1 MLRATIA
8 SLLAVASAGSAFAQT
23 QNAAVQNDSDQNS
36 AITEQ
41 TRQEFNI
48 AAQPVSQALRA
59 YAQQSGDQI
68 VFYSDIGKGRES
80 APVEGSFTRQE
91 ALRRLLE
98 NTGLKYR
105 RVNAKTIAI
114 SSDAPERPEASLQRT
129 SVSSPLRL
137 AQATDPAPAQVAQ
150 RQAESAEPQ
159 QPGDS
164 LFGVEEVIVTGT
176 AVAERTKFE
185 SSVAI
190 STFNAEDIAQQ
201 APASSADLIS
211 AVPGFWVESTAGTT
225 QGNVFARG
233 IIQDGGYRYVGLMED
248 GIPIY
253 PVFELSFYN
262 PDQFVRVDETIERV
276 EALRGGTAPIFT
288 AGAVGGT
295 INFVTQSPTDVPRGA
310 FKLGFSDYGMY
321 RSDVAWSGPIGDD
334 WGLAV
339 GGYYR
344 TSDGIRDPGYTAD
357 EGGQFRVKLGRSF
370 DNGSIEL
377 FAKYIDDRSLFV
389 VPVPLTGS
397 PSDPRGINGA
407 DAGTYSLS
415 SEDLARAGL
424 PVTAAE
430 VGLRGSNLEDGI
442 HPQLATFGAKFNWE
456 FNDTVS
462 LTNLVRYTDGEVR
475 FDAIF
480 SGLPPTTGA
489 TFAADRGVAANYSVL
504 SSGAAYAA
512 NQLVQEHGH
521 WVVNKEYDAIQDD
534 LRLNFKLDTHALSV
548 GLYLADYSM
557 ADRWSLGNNLL
568 MDVSNRPRRLS
579 LPGVTDPS
587 GFTKYST
594 FNLLT
599 DYDAFAYSLYAADEW
614 QVTDALRLDFGVRYD
629 TQDIEG
635 TIRAGSAEV
644 APGVPTDLDG
654 NPATTYDRGVSVIG
668 ANRSTVDEDFDNTG
682 FSVGFNYELT
692 SQHALFGH
700 YTDSA
705 KLPNFDDVRN
715 GVRVK
720 DQVTNIELGYK
731 ASIDRLVV
739 FATLFQTEFDN
750 VPFQDILVGGN
761 TVVRR
766 AETQTR
772 GIELEGEF
780 QPFDALGVRF
790 SITQQDPEYQGFTG
804 SAADLTG
811 NVIRRIPKTM
821 VRLTPTYSFLDGDA
835 RAYFTYAYAGK
846 RFANDENTRE
856 LPSYYKLDAGVMFDM
871 GPWTFQVTGDNLT
884 DEIGLTEGNPRTDVG
899 AGGIGNIYMVRPLFG
914 RSFMG
919 SATYRF

>member
-1 MLRATIA
+1 MLRAIIA
-8 SLLAVASAGSAFAQT
+8 SLLAVASAGALAQT
-23 QNAAVQNDSDQNS
+23 NPTSTD
-36 AITEQ
+36 Q

-48 AAQPVSQALRA
+48 AAQPLSQALRE
-59 YAQQSGDQI
+59 YAQQSGDQV
-68 VFYSDIGKGRES
+68 VFYSEIGKGRE
-80 APVEGSFTRQE
+80 APALSGSYTRQE
-91 ALRRLLE
+91 ALQRLLE

-114 SSDAPERPEASLQRT
+114 STDAPARPEASIQRT
-129 SVSSPLRL
+129 SMAAPMRL
-137 AQATDPAPAQVAQ
+137 AQATETAPAPLPQAQEQGGAGE
-150 RQAESAEPQ
+150 QAPA
-159 QPGDS
+159 DS

-176 AVAERTKFE
+176 AVAERTKFD

-201 APASSADLIS
+201 APSSSADLIS

-262 PDQFVRVDETIERV
+262 PDQFVRVDDTIERV

-295 INFVTQSPTDVPRGA
+295 VNFVTQSAKDSARGSV
-310 FKLGFSDYGMY
+310 KLGFSDYGMY
-321 RSDVAWSGPIGDD
+321 RGDVAWSAPLGDD
-334 WGLAV
+334 WGIAL

-357 EGGQFRVKLGRSF
+357 EGGQFRVKVGRSF
-370 DNGSIEL
+370 DNGSIE
-377 FAKYIDDRSLFV
+377 FFGKYIDDRSMFV
-389 VPVPLTGS
+389 VPIPLTGS
-397 PSDPRGINGA
+397 PSDPRGVNGA
-407 DAGTYSLS
+407 DAGTYSLH

-442 HPQLATFGAKFNWE
+442 HPQLATLGGKLNWQ

-462 LTNLVRYTDGEVR
+462 MTNLLRYTDGEVR
-475 FDAIF
+475 FDGIF
-480 SGLPPTTGA
+480 PGDPPETGA
-489 TFAADRGVAANYSVL
+489 DFAADLGVAANYSVL
-504 SSGAAYAA
+504 STGTPYAA

-534 LRLNFKLDTHALSV
+534 LRLNLHLDTHAV
-548 GLYLADYSM
+548 TFGLYVADYSM
-557 ADRWSLGNNLL
+557 KDAWSLGNSLL
-568 MDVSNRPRRLS
+568 MDVSDRPRRLA
-579 LPGVTDPS
+579 LTGVTDAN

-599 DYDAFAYSLYAADEW
+599 DYDAMAYSLYAADEW
-614 QVTDALRLDFGVRYD
+614 QVTDALRFDFGVRYD

-635 TIRAGSAEV
+635 TIRAGSQEV

-654 NPATTYDRGVSVIG
+654 NPATTYDRGVSLIG

-682 FSVGFNYELT
+682 FSIGFNYEFT
-692 SQHALFGH
+692 PQHGMFGH

-705 KLPNFDDVRN
+705 KLPHFDDVRN
-715 GVRVK
+715 GVLVK

-731 ASIDRLVV
+731 ASIETLVV

-750 VPFQDILVGGN
+750 VPFQDILSNGQ
-761 TVVRR
+761 TIVRR
-766 AETQTR
+766 AETRTR

-780 QPFDALGVRF
+780 QPIDALGIRF
-790 SITQQDPEYQGFTG
+790 SITQQDPTYQGFTG
-804 SAADLTG
+804 AAAGNTG

-821 VRLTPTYSFLDGDA
+821 ARITPTYTFMDGAA
-835 RAYFTYAYAGK
+835 RAYFTYTYAGK
-846 RFANDENTRE
+846 RFANDENSIV
-856 LPSYYKLDAGVMFDM
+856 LPKYNKLDAGVMFDV
-871 GPWTFQVTGDNLT
+871 GANWTFQVTGDNLT

-899 AGGIGNIYMVRPLFG
+899 SGGIGNIYMVRPLFG

-919 SATYRF
+919 SVTYRWP

>member
-1 MLRATIA
+1 MLRAIIA
-8 SLLAVASAGSAFAQT
+8 SLLAVASAGALAQT
-23 QNAAVQNDSDQNS
+23 NPTSTD
-36 AITEQ
+36 Q

-48 AAQPVSQALRA
+48 AAQPLSQALRE
-59 YAQQSGDQI
+59 YAQQSGDQV
-68 VFYSDIGKGRES
+68 VFYSEIGKGRE
-80 APVEGSFTRQE
+80 APALSGSYTRQE
-91 ALRRLLE
+91 ALQRLLE

-114 SSDAPERPEASLQRT
+114 STDAPARPEASMQRT
-129 SVSSPLRL
+129 SMAAPMRL
-137 AQATDPAPAQVAQ
+137 AQATEPAPAPLPQTQ
-150 RQAESAEPQ
+150 EQGGGGEQAPA
-159 QPGDS
+159 DS

-176 AVAERTKFE
+176 AVAERTKFD

-201 APASSADLIS
+201 APSSSADLIS

-262 PDQFVRVDETIERV
+262 PDQFVRVDDTIERV

-295 INFVTQSPTDVPRGA
+295 VNFVTQTAKDSARGSV
-310 FKLGFSDYGMY
+310 KLGFSDYGMY
-321 RSDVAWSGPIGDD
+321 RGDVAWSAPLGDD
-334 WGLAV
+334 WGIAL

-344 TSDGIRDPGYTAD
+344 TSDGVRDPGYTAD
-357 EGGQFRVKLGRSF
+357 EGGQFRVKLDRSF
-370 DNGSIEL
+370 DNGSIE
-377 FAKYIDDRSLFV
+377 FFGKYIDDRSLFV
-389 VPVPLTGS
+389 VPIPLTGD
-397 PSDPRGINGA
+397 PSDPRGVNGA
-407 DAGTYSLS
+407 DAGTYSLH

-442 HPQLATFGAKFNWE
+442 HPQLATIGGKLNWQ

-462 LTNLVRYTDGEVR
+462 VTNLLRYTDGEVR
-475 FDAIF
+475 FDGIF
-480 SGLPPTTGA
+480 PGDPPETGA
-489 TFAADRGVAANYSVL
+489 VFAADLGVAANYTVL
-504 SSGAAYAA
+504 STGAPYAA
-512 NQLVQEHGH
+512 NQLVQNHGH
-521 WVVNKEYDAIQDD
+521 WVVNKEFDAIQDD
-534 LRLNFKLDTHALSV
+534 LRLNLNFDTHAV
-548 GLYLADYSM
+548 TFGLYVADYSM
-557 ADRWSLGNNLL
+557 QDAWSLGNSIL
-568 MDVSNRPRRLS
+568 MDVSDQPRRLA
-579 LPGVTDPS
+579 LPGVTDAN

-599 DYDAFAYSLYAADEW
+599 DYDAMAYSLYAADEW
-614 QVTDALRLDFGVRYD
+614 QVTDALRFDFGVRYD

-635 TIRAGSAEV
+635 TVRAGSQEV

-654 NPATTYDRGVSVIG
+654 NPATTYDRGVSLIG

-682 FSVGFNYELT
+682 FSIGFNYEFT
-692 SQHALFGH
+692 PRHGMFGH

-705 KLPNFDDVRN
+705 KLPHFDDVRN
-715 GVRVK
+715 GVLQK

-731 ASIDRLVV
+731 ASLETLVV

-750 VPFQDILVGGN
+750 VPFQDILANGQ
-761 TVVRR
+761 TIVRR
-766 AETQTR
+766 AETRTR
-772 GIELEGEF
+772 GVELEGEF
-780 QPFDALGVRF
+780 QPSDALGIRF
-790 SITQQDPEYQGFTG
+790 SITQQDPTYEGFTG
-804 SAADLTG
+804 SAAGNTG

-821 VRLTPTYSFLDGDA
+821 ARITPTYTFMDGAA
-835 RAYFTYAYAGK
+835 RAYFTYTYAGK
-846 RFANDENTRE
+846 RFANDENSIE
-856 LPSYYKLDAGVMFDM
+856 LPKYTKLDAGVMFDV
-871 GPWTFQVTGDNLT
+871 GANWTFQVTGDNLT

-899 AGGIGNIYMVRPLFG
+899 SGGIGNIYMVRPLFG

-919 SATYRF
+919 SVTYRWP

>member
-8 SLLAVASAGSAFAQT
+8 SLLAIASAGSALAQADMAR
-23 QNAAVQNDSDQNS
+23 NAALREPAQD
-36 AITEQ
+36 E
-41 TRQEFNI
+41 TRQDFNI

-68 VFYSDIGKGRES
+68 VFYSEIGKGRES
-80 APVEGSFTRQE
+80 APVAGSYTRQE
-91 ALRRLLE
+91 ALLKLLE

-105 RVNAKTIAI
+105 RVNRRTIAI
-114 SSDAPERPEASLQRT
+114 STDAPARPEASIQRT
-129 SVSSPLRL
+129 SAAMPLRL
-137 AQATDPAPAQVAQ
+137 AQATDTQAAPVAQ
-150 RQAESAEPQ
+150 SQAQSAAPEQ
-159 QPGDS
+159 ATEGS

-190 STFNAEDIAQQ
+190 STFSAEDIAQQ
-201 APASSADLIS
+201 APASSADLIAS
-211 AVPGFWVESTAGTT
+211 VPGFWVESTAGTT

-295 INFVTQSPTDVPRGA
+295 VNFVTRSPTDTPRGA

-321 RSDVAWSGPIGDD
+321 RGDVAWSGPISED
-334 WGLAV
+334 WGIAV

-344 TSDGIRDPGYTAD
+344 PSDGVRDPGYTAD

-370 DNGSIEL
+370 ASGSLEL

-389 VPVPLTGS
+389 VPVPLTGN
-397 PSDPRGINGA
+397 PSDPRGLNGA
-407 DAGTYSLS
+407 DAGTYSLHS
-415 SEDLARAGL
+415 ADLARAGL

-430 VGLRGSNLEDGI
+430 VGLRGSDLENGI
-442 HPQLATFGAKFNWE
+442 HPQLATFGGKFHWD

-462 LTNLVRYTDGEVR
+462 LTNLLRYTDGEVR
-475 FDAIF
+475 FDGIF
-480 SGLPPTTGA
+480 PGNAPVTGA
-489 TFAADRGVAANYSVL
+489 AFAATRGVAANYSVL
-504 SSGAAYAA
+504 ASGAPYAA
-512 NQLVQEHGH
+512 DQLVQNHGH
-521 WVVNKEYDAIQDD
+521 WVINKEYAALQDD
-534 LRLNFKLDTHALSV
+534 VRLNFDLDTHAVSV

-557 ADRWSLGNNLL
+557 KDRWSLGNNLL
-568 MDVSNRPRRLS
+568 MDVSNRPRRLL
-579 LPGVTDPS
+579 LPGVTDAA
-587 GFTKYST
+587 GFTQYST

-599 DYDAFAYSLYAADEW
+599 DYDAAAYSLYAADEW

-635 TIRAGSAEV
+635 VIRAGDGEV
-644 APGVPTDLDG
+644 SPGVPTDIDG
-654 NPATTYDRGVSVIG
+654 NPLTTYDRGVSLIG
-668 ANRSTVDEDFDNTG
+668 SNSRRVDEDFDHTAV
-682 FSVGFNYELT
+682 SIGFNYEFT
-692 SQHALFGH
+692 PQHAMFGH

-705 KLPNFDDVRN
+705 KLPHFDDVRN
-715 GVRVK
+715 GVSQK

-731 ASIDRLVV
+731 ASLDTLVV

-750 VPFQDILVGGN
+750 VPFTDILANGS

-766 AETQTR
+766 AETRTR

-780 QPFDALGVRF
+780 QPFDSLGVRF
-790 SITQQDPEYQGFTG
+790 SVTQQDLEYLNFSG
-804 SAADLTG
+804 SVADNTG
-811 NVIRRIPKTM
+811 NTIRRIPKTM
-821 VRLTPTYSFLDGDA
+821 ARITPTYTFMDGAA
-835 RAYFTYAYAGK
+835 RAYFTYGYMGK
-846 RFANDENTRE
+846 RFANDENTIV
-856 LPSYYKLDAGVMFDM
+856 LPKYAKLDAGLMFDT

-899 AGGIGNIYMVRPLFG
+899 ASGVGNIYMVRPLFG
-914 RSFMG
+914 RSFTG
-919 SATYRF
+919 SVTYRY

>member
-1 MLRATIA
+1 MLRAMIA
-8 SLLAVASAGSAFAQT
+8 SLLTVASAGSALSQT
-23 QNAAVQNDSDQNS
+23 QTNPTTADG
-36 AITEQ
+36 

-48 AAQPVSQALRA
+48 AAQPLSQALRE
-59 YAQQSGDQI
+59 YAQQSGDQV
-68 VFYSDIGKGRES
+68 VFYSEIGKGRA
-80 APVEGSFTRQE
+80 APALTGSYTRQE
-91 ALRRLLE
+91 ALQRLLE

-105 RVNAKTIAI
+105 RVNAKTVAI
-114 SSDAPERPEASLQRT
+114 STDAPAKPAASIQRT
-129 SVSSPLRL
+129 SISAPMRL
-137 AQATDPAPAQVAQ
+137 AQATAAEPAPLPQAQDQ
-150 RQAESAEPQ
+150 GSGGEQAPAN
-159 QPGDS
+159 S

-176 AVAERTKFE
+176 AVAERTKFD

-201 APASSADLIS
+201 APSSSADLIS

-262 PDQFVRVDETIERV
+262 PDQFVRVDDTIDRV

-295 INFVTQSPTDVPRGA
+295 VNFVTRSAKDSPRGSV
-310 FKLGFSDYGMY
+310 KLGFSDYGMY
-321 RSDVAWSGPIGDD
+321 RGDVAWSTPLGDD
-334 WGLAV
+334 WGIAL

-344 TSDGIRDPGYTAD
+344 TSDGVRDPGYTSD
-357 EGGQFRVKLGRSF
+357 EGGQFRVKLSRSF

-377 FAKYIDDRSLFV
+377 FGKYIDDRSLFV
-389 VPVPLTGS
+389 VPIPLTGS
-397 PSDPRGINGA
+397 PSDPRGLNGA
-407 DAGTYSLS
+407 DAGSYSLH
-415 SEDLARAGL
+415 SEELARAGL

-442 HPQLATFGAKFNWE
+442 HPQLATLGGKLNWQ

-462 LTNLVRYTDGEVR
+462 MTNLLRYTDGEVR
-475 FDAIF
+475 FDGIF
-480 SGLPPTTGA
+480 SGDPPETGA
-489 TFAADRGVAANYSVL
+489 VFAADLGVAANYSVI
-504 SSGAAYAA
+504 STGAPYAA
-512 NQLVQEHGH
+512 TQLVQNHGH
-521 WVVNKEYDAIQDD
+521 WVVNKEFDAIQND
-534 LRLNFKLDTHALSV
+534 LRLNLNLDVHAV
-548 GLYLADYSM
+548 TFGMYVADYSM
-557 ADRWSLGNNLL
+557 KDAWSLGNSIL
-568 MDVSNRPRRLS
+568 MDVSNQPRRLA
-579 LPGVTDPS
+579 LPGATDAN

-599 DYDAFAYSLYAADEW
+599 DYDALAYSLYAADEW
-614 QVTDALRLDFGVRYD
+614 QVTESLRFDFGVRYD

-635 TIRAGSAEV
+635 TIRTGSQEV

-654 NPATTYDRGVSVIG
+654 NPATTYDRSVSLIG

-682 FSVGFNYELT
+682 FSIGFNYELT
-692 SQHALFGH
+692 PHHAMFGH

-705 KLPNFDDVRN
+705 KLPHFDDVRN
-715 GVRVK
+715 GVLVK

-731 ASIDRLVV
+731 ASLETLVV

-750 VPFQDILVGGN
+750 VPFQDILANGQ

-766 AETQTR
+766 AETRTR

-780 QPFDALGVRF
+780 QPIDALGIRF
-790 SITQQDPEYQGFTG
+790 SITQQDPTYEGFSG
-804 SAADLTG
+804 AAAGNTG

-821 VRLTPTYSFLDGDA
+821 ARIMPTYIFMDGAA
-835 RAYFTYAYAGK
+835 RAYFTYTYAGK
-846 RFANDENTRE
+846 RYANDENNIE
-856 LPSYYKLDAGVMFDM
+856 LPKYSKLDAGVMFDV
-871 GPWTFQVTGDNLT
+871 GGNWTVQVTGDNLT
-884 DEIGLTEGNPRTDVG
+884 GEVGLTEGNPRTDAG
-899 AGGIGNIYMVRPLFG
+899 SGGIGNIYMVRPLFG

-919 SATYRF
+919 SVTYRWP

>member
-1 MLRATIA
+1 MLRAMIA
-8 SLLAVASAGSAFAQT
+8 SLLAVASAGALAQT
-23 QNAAVQNDSDQNS
+23 NPSGA
-36 AITEQ
+36 EQ
-41 TRQEFNI
+41 ARQEFNI
-48 AAQPVSQALRA
+48 AAQPLSQALRE
-59 YAQQSGDQI
+59 YAQQSGDQV
-68 VFYSDIGKGRES
+68 VFYSEIGKGRE
-80 APVEGSFTRQE
+80 APALTGSYTRQE
-91 ALRRLLE
+91 ALQRLLE

-105 RVNAKTIAI
+105 RVNPKTIAI
-114 SSDAPERPEASLQRT
+114 STDAPAKPEASIQRT
-129 SVSSPLRL
+129 SMAAPMRL
-137 AQATDPAPAQVAQ
+137 AQATATAPAPLPQAQEQGGGAGE
-150 RQAESAEPQ
+150 QAPA
-159 QPGDS
+159 DS

-176 AVAERTKFE
+176 AVAERTKFD

-201 APASSADLIS
+201 APSSSADLIS

-262 PDQFVRVDETIERV
+262 PDQFVRVDDTIERV

-295 INFVTQSPTDVPRGA
+295 VNFVTQSAKNSARGSV
-310 FKLGFSDYGMY
+310 KLGFSDYGMY
-321 RSDVAWSGPIGDD
+321 RGDIAWSAPLGDD
-334 WGLAV
+334 WGIAL

-344 TSDGIRDPGYTAD
+344 TSDGVRDPGYAAD

-370 DNGSIEL
+370 DNGSIE
-377 FAKYIDDRSLFV
+377 FFGKYIDDRSLFV
-389 VPVPLTGS
+389 VPIPLTGN
-397 PSDPRGINGA
+397 PSDPRGVNGA
-407 DAGTYSLS
+407 DAGTYSLH

-442 HPQLATFGAKFNWE
+442 HPQLATLGGKLNWQ

-462 LTNLVRYTDGEVR
+462 MTNLLRYTDGEVR
-475 FDAIF
+475 FDGIF
-480 SGLPPTTGA
+480 PGDPPETGA
-489 TFAADRGVAANYSVL
+489 VFAADLGVAANYSVL
-504 SSGAAYAA
+504 STGAPYAA
-512 NQLVQEHGH
+512 DQLVQNHGH

-534 LRLNFKLDTHALSV
+534 LRLNLKLDSHAV
-548 GLYLADYSM
+548 TFGLYVADYSM
-557 ADRWSLGNNLL
+557 KDAWSLGNSIL
-568 MDVSNRPRRLS
+568 MDVSDRPRRLA
-579 LPGVTDPS
+579 LPGVTDAN

-599 DYDAFAYSLYAADEW
+599 DYDAMAYALYAADEW
-614 QVTDALRLDFGVRYD
+614 QVTDALRFDFGVRYD

-635 TIRAGSAEV
+635 TIRAGSQEV

-654 NPATTYDRGVSVIG
+654 NPATTYDRGVSLIG

-682 FSVGFNYELT
+682 FSIGFNYEFT
-692 SQHALFGH
+692 PQHAMFGH

-705 KLPNFDDVRN
+705 KLPHFDDVRN
-715 GVRVK
+715 GVLVK

-731 ASIDRLVV
+731 ASLETLVV

-750 VPFQDILVGGN
+750 VPFQDILANGQ
-761 TVVRR
+761 TIVRR
-766 AETQTR
+766 AETRTR

-780 QPFDALGVRF
+780 QPMDALGIRF
-790 SITQQDPEYQGFTG
+790 SITQQDPTYEGFTG
-804 SAADLTG
+804 AAAGNTG

-821 VRLTPTYSFLDGDA
+821 ARITPTYTFMDGAA
-835 RAYFTYAYAGK
+835 RAYFTYTYAGK
-846 RFANDENTRE
+846 RFANDENTIE
-856 LPSYYKLDAGVMFDM
+856 LPKYNKLDAGVMFDV
-871 GPWTFQVTGDNLT
+871 GTNWTLQVTGDNLT
-884 DEIGLTEGNPRTDVG
+884 DEVGLTEGNPRTDVG
-899 AGGIGNIYMVRPLFG
+899 SGGIGNIYMVRPLFG

-919 SATYRF
+919 SVTYRWP